1 MKTVDLVPYLI
12 KAVQELSEQVKEL
25 QGVKVRKTRAIDNNS
40 FQDILSIENK
50 KQYVNY
56 LKEKQKL
63 MSTEQ
68 KPLEIRKETK
78 VKQ

>member
-1 MKTVDLVPYLI
+1 M
-12 KAVQELSEQVKEL
+12 
-25 QGVKVRKTRAIDNNS
+25 KVRKTRAIDNNS